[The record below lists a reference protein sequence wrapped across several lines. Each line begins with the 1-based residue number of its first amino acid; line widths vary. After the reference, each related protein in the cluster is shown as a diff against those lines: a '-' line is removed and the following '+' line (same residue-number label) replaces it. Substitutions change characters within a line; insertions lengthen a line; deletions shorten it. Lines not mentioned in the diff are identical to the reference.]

1 MSISKSA
8 IILVKN
14 LLIPLKNAGA
24 ISVNDFDEF
33 MLATNQ
39 NDKPSP
45 QKPPVLIKRQDA
57 ARLLEI
63 STRSFDR
70 LLREG
75 RFHAIKIGKRSV
87 RVNQAELYDFI
98 NSYTPNGGQL

>member
-1 MSISKSA
+1 MTISIDS
-8 IILVKN
+8 INLVKN
-14 LLIPLKNAGA
+14 LLTPLKNAGA
-24 ISVNDFDEF
+24 ISANDFNEF
-33 MLATNQ
+33 MSATKQ

-45 QKPPVLIKRQDA
+45 HKPPVLIKRQDA

-63 STRSFDR
+63 SIRSFDR

-98 NSYTPNGGQL
+98 LHSQTEEKSI